1 MQQLAWFAMDNDL
14 LFEAE
19 AADRLRISV
28 DTLRRIRA
36 SGHGPAWVRIGG
48 RARYP
53 LASLIAWLSEQSR
66 DPLPRRIDRKVGRG

>member
-1 MQQLAWFAMDNDL
+1 MDHDL
-14 LFEAE
+14 LYEAE
-19 AADRLRISV
+19 AAERLRISI

-53 LASLIAWLSEQSR
+53 LADLFAWISEQSR
-66 DPLPRRIDRKVGRG
+66 DPLPRRVQREVRANG